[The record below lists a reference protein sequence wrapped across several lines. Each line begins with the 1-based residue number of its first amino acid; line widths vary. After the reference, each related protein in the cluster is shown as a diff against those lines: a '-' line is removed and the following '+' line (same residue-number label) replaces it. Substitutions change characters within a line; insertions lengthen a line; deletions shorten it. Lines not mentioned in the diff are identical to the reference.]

1 MNNNR
6 ILVVDDDH
14 DLLTFYKVLLQ
25 PPQEKKRLLLE
36 EFVNAPIQET
46 SAKPV
51 FAVDTTDQG
60 EDAVLL
66 VHQSIIE
73 EQPYAIAFV
82 DMRMPPG
89 IDGLETAKRIRALD
103 DRITIVIVTA
113 FSDRTVDEIQQQL
126 QHDLLFVRKPV
137 THDEILQHARNA
149 CIAWDDKDKERLE
162 RLHLRKRVDSL
173 DLNSAFLLDVIGS
186 ISEGIVLCRPDRNI
200 LFLNHTAVR
209 LIGDRV
215 DELINRPIDHLFPK
229 VDMMHFFETI
239 VDYNEKPRHLHWLL
253 ETASDV
259 SRELLVSGSVI
270 TNAHGNV
277 HSVLLVLNDL
287 ELLRKRLQA
296 IGPGKGF
303 PPLRP

>member
-14 DLLTFYKVLLQ
+14 NLLTFYKLLLQ
-25 PPQEKKRLLLE
+25 PTQEKKRLLLE
-36 EFVNAPIQET
+36 EFVNAPKQDG

-66 VHQSIIE
+66 VQQSIIE
-73 EQPYAIAFV
+73 EQPYAVAFV

-89 IDGLETAKRIRALD
+89 IDGLETAKQIRTLD

-113 FSDRTVDEIQQQL
+113 FSDRSVDELQQEL
-126 QHDLLFVRKPV
+126 HHDMLFIRKPV

-149 CIAWDDKDKERLE
+149 CIAWDDKDKERREQLN
-162 RLHLRKRVDSL
+162 LRRRVDSL

-186 ISEGIVLCRPDRNI
+186 VSEGIVLCRPDRNI

-209 LIGDRV
+209 LTGDRV

-229 VDMMHFFETI
+229 VDMVPFFESI
-239 VDYNEKPRHLHWLL
+239 IDYNEKPRHLHWVL
-253 ETASDV
+253 ENASGT

-270 TNAHGNV
+270 TNAHGTV

-287 ELLRKRLQA
+287 ELLRKRLLA
-296 IGPGKGF
+296 IGPGKGSS
-303 PPLRP
+303 PLRR